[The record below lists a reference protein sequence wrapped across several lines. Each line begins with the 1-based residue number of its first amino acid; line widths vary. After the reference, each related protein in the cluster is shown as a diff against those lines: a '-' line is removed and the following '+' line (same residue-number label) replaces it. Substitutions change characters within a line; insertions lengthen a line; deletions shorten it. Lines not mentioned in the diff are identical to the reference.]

1 MPALFCCATTTLADD
16 GILTL
21 GTGVD
26 YSTGKY
32 GGSVAT
38 DILYVP
44 LYVQGRLLGHTELWD
59 SRGRREGLARR
70 LMEQARVHA
79 AETGAARI
87 DLETAVDNLPAQR
100 LYKDLGYA
108 REQQFFKYSLPID

>member
-1 MPALFCCATTTLADD
+1 MGFTQMYPALC
-16 GILTL
+16 
-21 GTGVD
+21 
-26 YSTGKY
+26 
-32 GGSVAT
+32 SVAMRRYW
-38 DILYVP
+38 ILYDLFV
-44 LYVQGRLLGHTELWD
+44 D

-100 LYKDLGYA
+100 LYKDLGYV